1 MKVRRDEFTFASV
14 DCGTIFPSFIVLAVR
29 DAVIHFLFAFCL
41 LVIQTLI
48 CLTEQFS
55 YDGLTKITTHFVICK
70 GLRGTVTSRFSNS
83 YYISNIKVSL
93 QHLLICFGLKNSFF
107 LLLLSFLYRYRRLFP
122 LNLHMNTH
130 RFPTKAVEE
139 DKKKVLSLLEGRSSG
154 VPRAQR
160 RTTRCLSAPQGHRY
174 KCMQCHLSVMVRL
187 ATLFIDLVL

>member
-93 QHLLICFGLKNSFF
+93 QHLLTCFGLKNFFFRLSPSSLIPISLPPPFPFKFTYEFTSF
-107 LLLLSFLYRYRRLFP
+107 SNESRR
-122 LNLHMNTH
+122 
-130 RFPTKAVEE
+130 RGQEKG
-139 DKKKVLSLLEGRSSG
+139 SL
-154 VPRAQR
+154 VA
-160 RTTRCLSAPQGHRY
+160 
-174 KCMQCHLSVMVRL
+174 
-187 ATLFIDLVL
+187 